1 MTSTTPPTPL
11 RATPFDLD
19 ILREMYP
26 RRGVEISGI
35 DPRLN
40 ANRIAARLGVS
51 RARVSARL
59 RQWKEA
65 GFVARYDVWPN
76 PLLFGLNGG
85 TLEVRV
91 DHLAQKPE
99 VIERIA
105 LVPGAI
111 AGIDYLGD
119 WFTAT
124 FALPIGEPV
133 ARTAALLRSLSGVAE
148 VVNAVSWAGGAPP
161 KPLSPLELK
170 IVRAL
175 RRFPTDSLTSI
186 AHHVG
191 VSTRTITAR
200 YGRLLDERRV
210 WFLPV
215 FDFRALAEPVLA
227 VSVEFGTI
235 PERSQF
241 SRAILRT
248 YPNTL
253 EFVRA
258 PLGPSQPE
266 QLGTY
271 FVVGTSAAQV
281 DDIVRWVHRYP
292 GVKWYD
298 TATLVRTLLFSD
310 TLDRLIA
317 TEGAPARAPKIK

>member
-1 MTSTTPPTPL
+1 MTSSTPPAPL
-11 RATPFDLD
+11 RATRFDLD

-59 RQWKEA
+59 NQWKEA

-76 PLLFGLNGG
+76 PLLFGLTGAS
-85 TLEVRV
+85 LEVRV
-91 DHLAQKPE
+91 GHRAQKPE

-119 WFTAT
+119 WITAT
-124 FALPIGEPV
+124 FALPIGQPV
-133 ARTAALLRSLSGVAE
+133 ERTAALLRSLSGVAE
-148 VVNAVSWAGGAPP
+148 VVNAVGWAEGEPP
-161 KPLSPLELK
+161 QPLSPLELK

-175 RRFPTDSLTSI
+175 RQFPTDSLTSI

-191 VSTRTITAR
+191 VSTRTITSR
-200 YGRLLDERRV
+200 YGRLLDDRRV

-215 FDFRALAEPVLA
+215 FDFRALAEPVVA
-227 VSVEFGTI
+227 VSVEFGTT

-241 SRAILRT
+241 ARAIMRA

-258 PLGPSQPE
+258 PLGPALPE
-266 QLGTY
+266 QLGSF
-271 FVVGTSAAQV
+271 FVVGNSAAQV
-281 DDIVRWVHRYP
+281 DDIERWIHRYP
-292 GVKWYD
+292 GVKWFE

-310 TLDRLIA
+310 TLDRLISS
-317 TEGAPARAPKIK
+317 EGASARAPKIK